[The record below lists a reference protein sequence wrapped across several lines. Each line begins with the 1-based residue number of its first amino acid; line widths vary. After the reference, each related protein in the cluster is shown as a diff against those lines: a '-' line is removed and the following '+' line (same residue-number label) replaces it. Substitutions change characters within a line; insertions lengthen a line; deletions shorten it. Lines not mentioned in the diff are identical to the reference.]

1 MKFFKVIAKHL
12 LLFAFISITT
22 LFVAVGAVTYYV
34 LNHIHDESDNNHNLH
49 EVMKIGE
56 SYVAELDS
64 FAGLE
69 KVLQNKTMPPFC
81 KTLCNPSSISQEMLL
96 NQRTPYLTEFY
107 NATGSKAFQDPMFRF
122 KIWQMNSVS
131 RAVPV
136 SVREILKD
144 VLNKET
150 LTTKNKVLLALQVE
164 TVLLTNLPS
173 MPSRMDAFL
182 ADSERQ
188 NQARTW
194 IKACQMGGNSKKIM
208 AECEAEFRP
217 VIK

>member
-1 MKFFKVIAKHL
+1 MKVCKIIAKHL
-12 LLFAFISITT
+12 LLFAVISTIT
-22 LFVAVGAVTYYV
+22 LFLAVGGVTYYV
-34 LNHIHDESDNNHNLH
+34 LNHIHDENDDNHNLH

-56 SYVAELDS
+56 GYVEELES

-81 KTLCNPSSISQEMLL
+81 KTICNPTSISPELLL
-96 NQRTPYLTEFY
+96 NERTPYLTEFY
-107 NATGSKAFQDPMFRF
+107 NSTGTKALQDPMFRF

-131 RAVPV
+131 RAIPVP
-136 SVREILKD
+136 VREILKD
-144 VLNKET
+144 VLNKEA
-150 LTTKNKVLLALQVE
+150 LASKNKVLLALQVE

-173 MPSRMDAFL
+173 IQSRLDAYK

-188 NQARTW
+188 NLARNW
-194 IKACQMGGNSKKIM
+194 IKACQMGGNSKKII

-217 VIK
+217 VVK